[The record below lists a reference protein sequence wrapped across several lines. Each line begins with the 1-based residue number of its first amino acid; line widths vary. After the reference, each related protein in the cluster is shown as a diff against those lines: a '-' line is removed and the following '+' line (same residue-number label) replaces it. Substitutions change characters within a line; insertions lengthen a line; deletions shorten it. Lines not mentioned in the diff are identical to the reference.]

1 MREVERYLK
10 DHWYATRS
18 IGRLMLDLAAAK
30 HAYEQSRESL
40 PVSEGFAKAGKRQGC
55 AQSPVERAAIIA
67 VDHFYAEVLSIER
80 RLSDERCTIAR
91 IEQAVSDAGLTSPE
105 AGYVRLRYFESR
117 SVEAAAQRLYCS
129 VATCGRLRV
138 SALDKIEKV
147 AFGCRKYAEQP
158 FAADEKQRQGA

>member
-1 MREVERYLK
+1 MRETERFLK
-10 DHWYATRS
+10 DYWYATRS

-40 PVSEGFAKAGKRQGC
+40 PISEGFAKAGKRQGY

-67 VDHFYAEVLSIER
+67 VDQYYAEVLSIER
-80 RLSDERCTIAR
+80 RLNEERRTIAL
-91 IEQAVSDAGLTSPE
+91 IEQAVSDAGLTAPE

-138 SALDKIEKV
+138 SALNKIEKAV
-147 AFGCRKYAEQP
+147 SGRKAGAKPCTAHESH
-158 FAADEKQRQGA
+158 RQGA